1 MIELLAI
8 GFLIG
13 LTGAAV
19 PGPMLFATIEASL
32 RRGWTAGPLIV
43 LGHAAVEV
51 LICGVILLGVFDAV
65 SLVGGGALII
75 FGMMTIRSSRNA
87 TFDVKGGVTGS
98 PVVAGA
104 LTSVSN
110 PYFLVWWLTIGNS
123 MILDG
128 LRIGVVAAHSWQDA
142 ACFFSVLG
150 RIMRQRYL
158 VDSYYQYIRELIV
171 TTKEHTHDVADALI
185 WLGIVA
191 ATVWAFGT
199 AIWWISSS
207 MRVGSI

>member
-51 LICGVILLGVFDAV
+51 LICGVILLGFSIANDIVFDAV

-128 LRIGVVAAHSWQDA
+128 LRIGVVAALLFIIGHWIADLVWYVSVSMISGSGGKLMSDRTYHTFLAGCGVFLLCFGAYYA
-142 ACFFSVLG
+142 AAVFG
-150 RIMRQRYL
+150 R
-158 VDSYYQYIRELIV
+158 
-171 TTKEHTHDVADALI
+171 
-185 WLGIVA
+185 
-191 ATVWAFGT
+191 
-199 AIWWISSS
+199 
-207 MRVGSI
+207 

>member
-32 RRGWTAGPLIV
+32 RRGWTAGHLIV

-51 LICGVILLGVFDAV
+51 LICGVILLGFSIANDIVFDIV

-75 FGMMTIRSSRNA
+75 FGMMMLRSSRNA
-87 TFDVKGGVTGS
+87 TFDVKRGITGS

-123 MILDG
+123 MVMDG
-128 LRIGVVAAHSWQDA
+128 LQVGVVAALLFITGHWIADLVWYV
-142 ACFFSVLG
+142 SVS
-150 RIMRQRYL
+150 I
-158 VDSYYQYIRELIV
+158 
-171 TTKEHTHDVADALI
+171 
-185 WLGIVA
+185 
-191 ATVWAFGT
+191 
-199 AIWWISSS
+199 ISSS
-207 MRVGSI
+207 GGKLMSNRTYRTFLAGCGVFLLCFGAYYAAAIFGR

>member
-1 MIELLAI
+1 MIKLLAI

-13 LTGAAV
+13 LTGAVV

-32 RRGWTAGPLIV
+32 RRGWIAGPLIV

-51 LICGVILLGVFDAV
+51 LICGVILLGFSIANDIVFDIV

-75 FGMMTIRSSRNA
+75 FGMMMLRSSRNA
-87 TFDVKGGVTGS
+87 TFDVKTGITGS

-123 MILDG
+123 MVMDG
-128 LRIGVVAAHSWQDA
+128 LRIGVVAALLFIIGHWIADIVWYV
-142 ACFFSVLG
+142 SVS
-150 RIMRQRYL
+150 I
-158 VDSYYQYIRELIV
+158 
-171 TTKEHTHDVADALI
+171 
-185 WLGIVA
+185 
-191 ATVWAFGT
+191 
-199 AIWWISSS
+199 ISSRGGKLMS
-207 MRVGSI
+207 DHTYRTFLAGCGVFLLCFGAYYAAAIFM

>member
-51 LICGVILLGVFDAV
+51 LICGVILLGFSIANDIVFDAV

-75 FGMMTIRSSRNA
+75 FGVTTIRSSRNA

-128 LRIGVVAAHSWQDA
+128 LRIGVVAALLFIIGHWIADLVWYVSVSMISGSGGKLMSDRTYHTFLAGCGVFLLCFGAYYA
-142 ACFFSVLG
+142 AAVFG
-150 RIMRQRYL
+150 R
-158 VDSYYQYIRELIV
+158 
-171 TTKEHTHDVADALI
+171 
-185 WLGIVA
+185 
-191 ATVWAFGT
+191 
-199 AIWWISSS
+199 
-207 MRVGSI
+207 

>member
-32 RRGWTAGPLIV
+32 RKGWTAGPLIV

-51 LICGVILLGVFDAV
+51 LICGVILLGFSIANDIVFNAV
-65 SLVGGGALII
+65 SLVGGGALVI

-123 MILDG
+123 MVMDG
-128 LRIGVVAAHSWQDA
+128 LRIGVVAALLFITGHWIADLVWYI
-142 ACFFSVLG
+142 SVS
-150 RIMRQRYL
+150 I
-158 VDSYYQYIRELIV
+158 
-171 TTKEHTHDVADALI
+171 
-185 WLGIVA
+185 
-191 ATVWAFGT
+191 
-199 AIWWISSS
+199 ISSS
-207 MRVGSI
+207 GGKLMSDRTYHTFLAGCGVFLLCFGAYYAAAIFV

>member
-1 MIELLAI
+1 MIKLLAI

-13 LTGAAV
+13 LTGAVV

-32 RRGWTAGPLIV
+32 RRGWIAGHLIV

-51 LICGVILLGVFDAV
+51 LICGVILLGFSIANDIVFDIV

-75 FGMMTIRSSRNA
+75 FGMMMLRSSRNA
-87 TFDVKGGVTGS
+87 TFDVKTGITGS

-123 MILDG
+123 MVMDG
-128 LRIGVVAAHSWQDA
+128 LRIGVVAALLFIIGHWIADIVWYV
-142 ACFFSVLG
+142 SVS
-150 RIMRQRYL
+150 I
-158 VDSYYQYIRELIV
+158 
-171 TTKEHTHDVADALI
+171 
-185 WLGIVA
+185 
-191 ATVWAFGT
+191 
-199 AIWWISSS
+199 ISSRGGKLMS
-207 MRVGSI
+207 DRTYRTFLAGCGVFLLCFGAYYAAAIFM

>member
-1 MIELLAI
+1 MIKLLAI

-13 LTGAAV
+13 LTGAVV

-32 RRGWTAGPLIV
+32 RRGWIAGPLIV

-51 LICGVILLGVFDAV
+51 LICGVILLGFSIANDIVFDIV

-75 FGMMTIRSSRNA
+75 FGMMMLRSSRNA
-87 TFDVKGGVTGS
+87 TFDVKTGITGS

-123 MILDG
+123 MVMDG
-128 LRIGVVAAHSWQDA
+128 LRIGVVAALLFIIGHWIADIVWYV
-142 ACFFSVLG
+142 SVS
-150 RIMRQRYL
+150 I
-158 VDSYYQYIRELIV
+158 
-171 TTKEHTHDVADALI
+171 
-185 WLGIVA
+185 
-191 ATVWAFGT
+191 
-199 AIWWISSS
+199 ISSRGGKLMS
-207 MRVGSI
+207 DHTYRTFLAGCGVFLLCFGAYYAAAIFV

>member
-1 MIELLAI
+1 MIKLLAI

-13 LTGAAV
+13 LTGAVV

-32 RRGWTAGPLIV
+32 RRGWIAGHLIV

-51 LICGVILLGVFDAV
+51 LICGVILLGFSIANDIVFDIV

-75 FGMMTIRSSRNA
+75 FGMMMLRSSRNA
-87 TFDVKGGVTGS
+87 TFDVKTGITGS

-123 MILDG
+123 MVMDG
-128 LRIGVVAAHSWQDA
+128 LRIGVVAALLFIIGHWIAD
-142 ACFFSVLG
+142 
-150 RIMRQRYL
+150 
-158 VDSYYQYIRELIV
+158 IV
-171 TTKEHTHDVADALI
+171 
-185 WLGIVA
+185 W
-191 ATVWAFGT
+191 
-199 AIWWISSS
+199 
-207 MRVGSI
+207 

>member
-51 LICGVILLGVFDAV
+51 LICGVILLGFSIANDIVFNAV
-65 SLVGGGALII
+65 SLVGGGAIVI

-128 LRIGVVAAHSWQDA
+128 LRIGVVAALLFIIGHWIADLVWYVSVSMISGSGGKLMSDRTYHTFLAGCGVFLLCFGAYYA
-142 ACFFSVLG
+142 AAVFG
-150 RIMRQRYL
+150 R
-158 VDSYYQYIRELIV
+158 
-171 TTKEHTHDVADALI
+171 
-185 WLGIVA
+185 
-191 ATVWAFGT
+191 
-199 AIWWISSS
+199 
-207 MRVGSI
+207 

>member
-1 MIELLAI
+1 MIKLLAI

-13 LTGAAV
+13 LTGAVV

-32 RRGWTAGPLIV
+32 RRGWIAGHLIV

-51 LICGVILLGVFDAV
+51 LICGVILLGFSIANDIVFDIV

-75 FGMMTIRSSRNA
+75 FGMMMLRSSRNA
-87 TFDVKGGVTGS
+87 TFDVKTGITGS

-123 MILDG
+123 MVMDG
-128 LRIGVVAAHSWQDA
+128 LRIGVVAALLFIIGHWIADIVWYV
-142 ACFFSVLG
+142 SVS
-150 RIMRQRYL
+150 I
-158 VDSYYQYIRELIV
+158 
-171 TTKEHTHDVADALI
+171 
-185 WLGIVA
+185 
-191 ATVWAFGT
+191 
-199 AIWWISSS
+199 ISSRGGKLMS
-207 MRVGSI
+207 DHTYRTFLAGCGVFLLCFGAYYAAAIFM